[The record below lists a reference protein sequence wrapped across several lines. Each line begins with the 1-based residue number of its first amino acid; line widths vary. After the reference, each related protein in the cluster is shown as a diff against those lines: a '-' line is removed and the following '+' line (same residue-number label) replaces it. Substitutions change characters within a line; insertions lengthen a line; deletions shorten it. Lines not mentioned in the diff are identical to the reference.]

1 MSATIC
7 KKKKKKNTTTTTVQF
22 ACKLLFLGRST
33 EQKLWPIDEETRT
46 PILLGCPRCKLNSKL
61 DFKKKRR
68 GFDGKKPNWTK
79 HSGEPYQATYTNSSA
94 KWDALKNA
102 LLSRFSLLFWSYWPK
117 LLQCFFRKVLLQS
130 IFLARIISWRPKRA
144 KKSVGWSVVATSL
157 LGNLGYQTKRKKDLW
172 QKQNCSGAACLQW
185 PHAAELNWDAVM
197 TVARQVRIPNR

>member
-1 MSATIC
+1 MSAAIC
-7 KKKKKKNTTTTTVQF
+7 KKKKKNTTTTTVQF

-46 PILLGCPRCKLNSKL
+46 PILLGCPRCKLNFKL
-61 DFKKKRR
+61 DFKKKKT

-144 KKSVGWSVVATSL
+144 KKISRLERS
-157 LGNLGYQTKRKKDLW
+157 R
-172 QKQNCSGAACLQW
+172 
-185 PHAAELNWDAVM
+185 HI
-197 TVARQVRIPNR
+197 VARQPWIPNQKKERFMTEAKLQRCSLLTMTSRCWAQLGRCHDCC